1 MVYLKLSEIHFDV
14 CGCLV
19 LIIVL
24 CTTYMAQYV
33 IKLKVKGYFGHLLGK
48 RMEVIIRYK
57 IFD

>member
-1 MVYLKLSEIHFDV
+1 
-14 CGCLV
+14 
-19 LIIVL
+19 
-24 CTTYMAQYV
+24 MAQYI